1 MLGIDCEMC
10 ETVDPVTGVKNPLS
24 LVRLS
29 VVNGLNPKEVMRMK
43 FFQILEYCMSKFESF
58 RF

>member
-1 MLGIDCEMC
+1 VLGIDCEMC

-43 FFQILEYCMSKFESF
+43 YFHILEDCMSKFESL